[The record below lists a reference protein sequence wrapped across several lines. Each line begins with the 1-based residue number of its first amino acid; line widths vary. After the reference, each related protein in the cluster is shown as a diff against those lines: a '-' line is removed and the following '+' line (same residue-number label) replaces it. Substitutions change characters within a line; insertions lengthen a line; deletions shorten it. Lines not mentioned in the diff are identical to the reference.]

1 MVFPDLAVD
10 KIDDPVLA
18 FDHIQNMNA
27 LKNDN
32 EKEKRRTAVP
42 PQSQNQPERASF
54 GDDYVELFN
63 YLSLLDHEIAIH
75 DKKIEEIHLR
85 AREEAAQ
92 IQNIRKEE
100 EAKQREMIL
109 AARSRDFSP
118 EMEAQKF
125 TGSPL
130 AGAVQGAVN
139 TGAGNK
145 HDSVISLNHTLNSDV
160 LRNDPGVLPSTVHP
174 ELATTVNAYTG
185 PSRPV
190 MRQNREDYAGR
201 QPHYI
206 PEKQQNVDNRW
217 HQSSK
222 AGGMTGQ
229 SAYSAQNTVVQNNVP
244 HPGGDPQNV
253 SLQNSGYQV
262 NGSQQI
268 SGNYQRNVQQQTVRQ
283 DNSAAGQMNY
293 PQNGF
298 VSQQGNAGYQAGRA
312 ENEADIQN
320 IPYADEPGG
329 EDIPMPVLDDFASD
343 SDDDT
348 DRQNSLVYTTQDL
361 SGAISQ
367 SDTSGERSPSH
378 HDRLINGRKII
389 TPLDLICEVDDA
401 YTQDLVASGVGMENL
416 VILNS
421 GVRDSSSTGNDW
433 LIKLP
438 QSMSAIISRNVV
450 NDMQK
455 ALSEGLQRDIKLEFS
470 FVDQDVL
477 PDSPDE
483 LDRIC
488 YEQHMD
494 EQYQTIVGS
503 AGFDEVLNS
512 MGLDLSMAHLELVQP
527 EEQAGN

>member
-32 EKEKRRTAVP
+32 EREKRKTSVP
-42 PQSQNQPERASF
+42 AESQNQTVKASF

-75 DKKIEEIHLR
+75 DKKIEEMHLR
-85 AREEAAQ
+85 AREEASQ
-92 IQNIRKEE
+92 MQNIRREE

-109 AARSRDFSP
+109 AAKSRDYSS

-130 AGAVQGAVN
+130 AGAVQGAVK
-139 TGAGNK
+139 TGAGNTQ
-145 HDSVISLNHTLNSDV
+145 DSVISLNHTRPSDV
-160 LRNDPGVLPSTVHP
+160 LRDDPGVLPSTVHP
-174 ELATTVNAYTG
+174 ELASTVNAYTG

-206 PEKQQNVDNRW
+206 PEKQQNIDNRW

-222 AGGMTGQ
+222 AGGMAGQ
-229 SAYSAQNTVVQNNVP
+229 TASYVQNTGFQNNAP
-244 HPGGDPQNV
+244 HPGGEPLNA
-253 SLQNSGYQV
+253 SLQNSSYPVSG
-262 NGSQQI
+262 NQQI
-268 SGNYQRNVQQQTVRQ
+268 SANYQRNVQPQTGRQ
-283 DNSAAGQMNY
+283 DNSTAGQMNY

-298 VSQQGNAGYQAGRA
+298 VPQHGGAGYQGVRG
-312 ENEADIQN
+312 ENDPDIQN
-320 IPYADEPGG
+320 IPYADEPGA

-367 SDTSGERSPSH
+367 SDTSGERSSSH
-378 HDRLINGRKII
+378 HDRMINGRKII
-389 TPLDLICEVDDA
+389 TPLDLIGEVKDA
-401 YTQDLVASGVGMENL
+401 YTQDLIASGAGMENL

-438 QSMSAIISRNVV
+438 QSMSAIITRNVV

-455 ALSEGLQRDIKLEFS
+455 VLSDGLQRNIKLEFT

-488 YEQHMD
+488 YEQLME
-494 EQYQTIVGS
+494 EQYRTIVGS

-527 EEQAGN
+527 EEKTAG